1 MRTKI
6 LTLVSLLAVLAT
18 IGFGAAGASSPQ
30 FYPDDPIAREPE
42 PQDASPA
49 AYNEQDML
57 YELTHNSFALPRR
70 EPSGL
75 PAQNINTI
83 DEVPDSSWFTNRVGS
98 RPVTV
103 DEIVRGP
110 NAGEPPDPSRWV
122 ISREKSAGGKPGVTA
137 VDAKG
142 EMWFLEFDPPY
153 YPEAATAAALMATKF
168 FWGAGYNV
176 VDSFLTTFDPKR
188 MEIDPEAMFKRP
200 NGKRT
205 PATRRDIEH
214 LLERAARNP
223 DGTYR
228 VIAGRLIPGLIIGKF
243 RYEGTRPDDPNDLVP
258 HQHRRELRGLF
269 VFGAWTNMT
278 DFKAA
283 NTMDT
288 LLREDGRMVVKHY
301 LQDVG
306 STFGVANDIHQHDL
320 GWEHFIELGNAMKRI
335 GTFGF
340 ALPRWATVK
349 YTASGPSIG
358 NFEGDRFE
366 PRKWRTHTPNA
377 ATIEMRDDDAFWAA
391 RRIAAF
397 NEEMIRAIVHTGEF
411 SDPAAEQ
418 AIGDV
423 MMKRRDKILRA
434 YLPAINPIVTP
445 RLENNRL
452 SFENAA
458 VVAGVANE
466 PELYRASW
474 FQFDNATGETR
485 ALSETSSPT
494 TTVDAPGDLP
504 TESGAYVLVEIS
516 ADSQEHPVW
525 QQPIRAYFRAE
536 TDGWRLVGLER
547 MPDGPR
553 APEVQLR
560 AADGRRH

>member
-1 MRTKI
+1 
-6 LTLVSLLAVLAT
+6 
-18 IGFGAAGASSPQ
+18 
-30 FYPDDPIAREPE
+30 
-42 PQDASPA
+42 
-49 AYNEQDML
+49 
-57 YELTHNSFALPRR
+57 
-70 EPSGL
+70 
-75 PAQNINTI
+75 
-83 DEVPDSSWFTNRVGS
+83 
-98 RPVTV
+98 
-103 DEIVRGP
+103 
-110 NAGEPPDPSRWV
+110 
-122 ISREKSAGGKPGVTA
+122 
-137 VDAKG
+137 
-142 EMWFLEFDPPY
+142 
-153 YPEAATAAALMATKF
+153 
-168 FWGAGYNV
+168 
-176 VDSFLTTFDPKR
+176 
-188 MEIDPEAMFKRP
+188 
-200 NGKRT
+200 
-205 PATRRDIEH
+205 
-214 LLERAARNP
+214 
-223 DGTYR
+223 
-228 VIAGRLIPGLIIGKF
+228 
-243 RYEGTRPDDPNDLVP
+243 
-258 HQHRRELRGLF
+258 
-269 VFGAWTNMT
+269 
-278 DFKAA
+278 
-283 NTMDT
+283 
-288 LLREDGRMVVKHY
+288 
-301 LQDVG
+301 
-306 STFGVANDIHQHDL
+306 
-320 GWEHFIELGNAMKRI
+320 MKRI

-340 ALPRWATVK
+340 ALPTWATVK
-349 YTASGPSIG
+349 YTATGPSIG
-358 NFEGDRFE
+358 NFEGDRFD